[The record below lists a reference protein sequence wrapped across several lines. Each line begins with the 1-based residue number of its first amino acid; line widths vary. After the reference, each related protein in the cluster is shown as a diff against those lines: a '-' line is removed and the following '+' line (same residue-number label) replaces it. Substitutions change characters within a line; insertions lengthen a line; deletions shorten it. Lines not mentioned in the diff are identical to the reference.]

1 MKSVQQRLSA
11 LREAMKKHGVARL
24 SFLPPIRTFPNTC
37 PSIGRHAAI
46 FPALPVRQALWW

>member
-37 PSIGRHAAI
+37 PSIGRRAAI
-46 FPALPVRQALWW
+46 FPALPVRPALWW